1 MKEIN
6 MRENPHT
13 EEVFQVERIEIPE
26 GELDSLTE
34 DKARVTDRVIVPFA
48 HFAQLIANH
57 DYRRVVK
64 GNEEEEIVLSSTLLT
79 DLAAAHEEDE
89 KQRPQL
95 IFAAGLILGI
105 VLAYFILTF

>member
-1 MKEIN
+1 MRQKPQREEI
-6 MRENPHT
+6 
-13 EEVFQVERIEIPE
+13 FQVERIEIPE
-26 GELDSLTE
+26 EELVSLEKDDAKITN
-34 DKARVTDRVIVPFA
+34 RVVVPFA

-57 DYRRVVK
+57 DYQRVVR

-79 DLAAAHEEDE
+79 DLAAAHEEEE

-105 VLAYFILTF
+105 VLAYFIITF